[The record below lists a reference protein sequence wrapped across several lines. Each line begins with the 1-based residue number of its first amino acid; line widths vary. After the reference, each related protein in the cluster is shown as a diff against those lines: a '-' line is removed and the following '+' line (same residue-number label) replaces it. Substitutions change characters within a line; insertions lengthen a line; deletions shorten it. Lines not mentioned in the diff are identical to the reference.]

1 MLRRIAYFLIVT
13 FILGGLG
20 GGIAWYAFDFKPKFL
35 AQVILDAAAAAN
47 RVGGGA
53 AETRHWLSGVGT
65 LTASD
70 GIDITPQVGGIVE
83 QVHFESGQDVQK
95 GALLISLNTDTE
107 EAELRSL
114 TARLA
119 NAESDVRR
127 REELF
132 AKGFAPKADV
142 DNFVPSATAWRPMPT
157 ASAPPSREII
167 IAPWTTGP
175 AKNVSPGKYVAP
187 GQPVVWLQSIDP
199 IYADFTVTEAD
210 YGRIKPGLPVTARF
224 NAGPGTEFKGEV
236 TTTDARMSDASRM
249 ITVRATFA
257 NADRRLLPGMYAD
270 VLVDAGQPAGVV
282 TVPQTAVTYSL
293 YGDSV
298 FVVVP
303 APADAAAKEA
313 SCHRR
318 RCVKTGGAW
327 RPGRSPG
334 LQPLTGGTPDRTRS
348 TRLQDDRQLI
358 AQDRTARPFGKAD
371 PHFTDIFASA
381 RAYHGVRLILL
392 AGLLAV
398 NKLQIRSS
406 RRYPTPDR
414 DPDLLSAPAP
424 TGSGLHHHAVQQ
436 AVA

>member
-35 AQVILDAAAAAN
+35 AQVILGSPQPPQTISAEAA
-47 RVGGGA
+47 R
-53 AETRHWLSGVGT
+53 AETWQPRLSGIGT

-70 GIDITPQVGGIVE
+70 GIDITPQVGGVVE
-83 QVHFESGQDVQK
+83 QVHFESGQDVKK

-119 NAESDVRR
+119 NAESDLRR

-142 DNFVPSATAWRPMPT
+142 DQLRSQRDSLAADADRVRATIAQK
-157 ASAPPSREII
+157 SI
-167 IAPWTTGP
+167 IAPWDGR
-175 AKNVSPGKYVAP
+175 AGFKNVSPGKYVAP

-224 NAGPGTEFKGEV
+224 NAWPGTDFKGEV
-236 TTTDARMSDASRM
+236 ATIDARMSDASRM
-249 ITVRATFA
+249 ITVRAKFA

-270 VLVDAGQPAGVV
+270 VLVDAGQPASVV

-303 APADAAAKEA
+303 AAKADAAAKAGELA
-313 SCHRR
+313 IERR
-318 RCVKTGGAW
+318 FVKTGEVRG
-327 RPGRSPG
+327 GRV
-334 LQPLTGGTPDRTRS
+334 Q
-348 TRLQDDRQLI
+348 I
-358 AQDRTARPFGKAD
+358 AQGLEPGDQVVTAGQNKIDQGSKVTIDNSIALRTQD
-371 PHFTDIFASA
+371 SA
-381 RAYHGVRLILL
+381 TI
-392 AGLLAV
+392 
-398 NKLQIRSS
+398 Q
-406 RRYPTPDR
+406 
-414 DPDLLSAPAP
+414 
-424 TGSGLHHHAVQQ
+424 
-436 AVA
+436 